1 MNADL
6 PFERETI
13 LRFSEGDEPLTLYTF
28 KAALAARLQKAGAT
42 LKREGKREGKVVS
55 WTLEMPK
62 EWFRQPRPAR
72 KSTPAAD
79 AARAKGRMVL
89 AAKRALAN
97 KTNSEVTP
105 SQDGY
110 GRK

>member
-13 LRFSEGDEPLTLYTF
+13 LRFSEGDEPMTLYTF
-28 KAALAARLQKAGAT
+28 RAALAARLRRAGAT

-62 EWFRQPRPAR
+62 EWFRAPRKPPTPSATQTEAR
-72 KSTPAAD
+72 KRSGMA
-79 AARAKGRMVL
+79 L
-89 AAKRALAN
+89 AALKAN
-97 KTNSEVTP
+97 KGLRNSEV
-105 SQDGY
+105 
-110 GRK
+110 K